1 MMKKVVV
8 IYWSGTGNTKAMA
21 EAVAEGCTDM
31 EVRLLQVSEA
41 SVDHVAEAD
50 AVAFGCPAM
59 GSEELDDT
67 EMEPF
72 IASLSDNVVNKPIVL
87 FGSYGW
93 GNGEWMADWED
104 RMLDLG
110 AKLITEGLIINEM
123 PDEEGIKKCKELGKT
138 LAKAIE

>member
-1 MMKKVVV
+1 MKKVVV